1 MLGLPAFTVER
12 NQRRGPRFSARRH
25 AQSAR
30 RLNLNHRFI
39 PPQNTIYVLNA
50 GVQLRLWCIVMRNLS
65 VQVHIDFPAL
75 DNLVSYLKDQGS
87 QQKQVDDLTAQV
99 RALASRLH
107 NSELDLSGAVAQAV
121 EPS

>member
-1 MLGLPAFTVER
+1 M
-12 NQRRGPRFSARRH
+12 
-25 AQSAR
+25 
-30 RLNLNHRFI
+30 
-39 PPQNTIYVLNA
+39 
-50 GVQLRLWCIVMRNLS
+50 RLWCIVMRNLS